1 MYVSSPMVS
10 IRDAC
15 AEVCLGAPPAPK
27 YTSLEV
33 HDDSV
38 HSNYLIDTHATM
50 SQSPRNDDV

>member
-1 MYVSSPMVS
+1 MVS